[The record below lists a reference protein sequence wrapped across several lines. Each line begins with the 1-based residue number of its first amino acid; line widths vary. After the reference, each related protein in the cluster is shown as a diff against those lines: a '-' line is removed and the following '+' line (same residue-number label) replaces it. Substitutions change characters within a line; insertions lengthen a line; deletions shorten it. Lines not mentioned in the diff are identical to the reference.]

1 MRLPNADR
9 ARVEQSKIVEYLLNR
24 EHPDGGSK
32 ARFFERFGF
41 ERPERSEEVVTGLR
55 TEWRRL
61 ADALRW
67 QGRGSEVTAV
77 EESPHGTRYVV
88 DGSMETPIGERP
100 LVRTVWIVEHEGPE
114 RTPRLVTA
122 YPHSS

>member
-1 MRLPNADR
+1 MTLPNADR

-41 ERPERSEEVVTGLR
+41 QRS
-55 TEWRRL
+55 EWRRL
-61 ADALRW
+61 ADALRR

-77 EESPHGTRYVV
+77 EESSHGTRYVV
-88 DGSMETPIGERP
+88 EGSMETPTGERP
-100 LVRTVWIVEHEGPE
+100 LVRTVWIVEHDRPE